1 MKLALFDIDGT
12 LVNSSAMIV
21 AALRQAFAA
30 EELPAPPAPDLL
42 AAVGLSLDAV
52 MRRLAPGRSDAD
64 YRRMAEAYKQA
75 FWAFRASGEHAEDL
89 FDGARGLLAAL
100 HQRDD
105 VVLGIAT
112 GKSRRGVAHL
122 LEVHDLTGWFA
133 TVQTSDDHPS
143 KPHPSMIRQAL
154 AETGIGAH
162 NTIMIGDTSFDMAM
176 ARAGHVKAIGV
187 TWGNHPEAEL
197 RAAGAQAIVS
207 DFNSLQT
214 VLDSLWQEVPHV
226 A

>member
-1 MKLALFDIDGT
+1 MKLALFDVDGT

-30 EELPAPPAPDLL
+30 EELPAPPAPELL
-42 AAVGLSLDAV
+42 AAVGLSLDGV
-52 MRRLAPGRSDAD
+52 MRRLAPGRGDAD
-64 YRRMAEAYKQA
+64 YRRMAEGYKQA
-75 FWAFRASGEHAEDL
+75 FWAFRASGEHGEDL
-89 FDGARGLLAAL
+89 FDGARELLEAL

-105 VVLGIAT
+105 VFLGIAT
-112 GKSRRGVAHL
+112 GKSHRGVAHL
-122 LEVHDLTGWFA
+122 LEAKGLSGWFA

-143 KPHPSMIRQAL
+143 KPHPSMIHQAL
-154 AETGIGAH
+154 AETGVEAH
-162 NTIMIGDTSFDMAM
+162 DTIMIGDTSFDMAM

-197 RAAGAQAIVS
+197 RAAGAQVIVS
-207 DFNSLQT
+207 DFNGLQAA
-214 VLDSLWQEVPHV
+214 LDSLWQEVPHV